1 MTSNRQ
7 VRTLAKHHGLGND
20 FLIHFVDQL
29 PEEAP
34 ALARALCH
42 RTEGIGADGLIFG
55 LHDGA
60 RHQFVLFN
68 ADGGRAEI
76 SGNGMR
82 CFGQALAMAEN
93 TTAGSYEII
102 TDAGVKNVEVRLTDA
117 PVGEATVDMGEAT
130 VGPAVDGSVIEAAV
144 GAAPADSVDIGNPH
158 IVVAVAAPL
167 DHDMAI
173 VGPAIEQAYLPTGA
187 NVHLIAVD
195 EDARDSIRMSIW
207 ERGVGVTEACGS
219 GACAA
224 AVVANRWGLVGSAVT
239 VSMPGGNVG
248 VRLDVADGI
257 TTVELT
263 GPTAFVGSIDLPAN
277 VWELASRG

>member
-130 VGPAVDGSVIEAAV
+130 VGPAVDGSVIEAA
-144 GAAPADSVDIGNPH
+144 
-158 IVVAVAAPL
+158 PL